1 LTKGHLTTVWELLKA
16 RGSELNESTEIAVR
30 AVSLTR
36 TFEIGEAT
44 VEALRG
50 INLKV
55 ANGQFVAL
63 VGPSGSGKSTFLNL
77 VGGLDRPTGGE
88 LWVDG
93 EELRAS
99 KEKALTEHRRR
110 RVGFVFQSF
119 NLLPRLTALENVAL
133 PLMFVGVPEAD
144 RLERARDLLIQV
156 GLADRL
162 DHRPTQLSGGEQ
174 QRVAIARALVSH
186 PAIILADEPTGNLDT
201 ATGAE
206 IMALLRRLNREQGVT
221 LLLVTHDPEAAS
233 FADRVVQLRDGQIA
247 DGEALQPLSEGG
259 RNGYEAS

>member
-1 LTKGHLTTVWELLKA
+1 MIDHETGA
-16 RGSELNESTEIAVR
+16 TEFAIR
-30 AVSLTR
+30 AVELTR
-36 TFEIGEAT
+36 TFEVGETT

-50 INLKV
+50 FNLEV
-55 ANGQFVAL
+55 ARGQFVAL

-77 VGGLDRPTGGE
+77 VGGLDRPTSGE
-88 LWVDG
+88 LWVNG
-93 EELRAS
+93 EELSAS

-119 NLLPRLTALENVAL
+119 NLLPRLSALENVAL
-133 PLMFVGVPEAD
+133 PLMFVGASEQERLD
-144 RLERARDLLIQV
+144 RAQELLRQV
-156 GLADRL
+156 GLTDRL

-206 IMALLRRLNREQGVT
+206 IMALLRNLNREQGVT
-221 LLLVTHDPEAAS
+221 LLLVTHDLDAAG
-233 FADRVVQLRDGQIA
+233 FADRIIHLRDGQIA
-247 DGEALQPLSEGG
+247 TAPPSPVVETILPAGQPGEGG
-259 RNGYEAS
+259 A